1 MNGRF
6 YMILILDKN
15 ISQYMQGSALHKH
28 RTLYIAISPCM
39 NTLDHGEI
47 LLTCFLQSRL
57 DAKNPWQFAIR
68 IPLVKAEVVLPD
80 RKYAKLW
87 SGMRHEEYADEAPL
101 LMWKSNQT
109 CIPTCSKFYSKF
121 VNVMMGGC
129 KRLLIIKPS
138 YKPWRAWNSNIFAGI
153 SQIV

>member
-6 YMILILDKN
+6 YMILILGKN

-28 RTLYIAISPCM
+28 RTFYIAISPCM

-68 IPLVKAEVVLPD
+68 IPLVKAEVILPD
-80 RKYAKLW
+80 RKHAKLW
-87 SGMRHEEYADEAPL
+87 SVMRHKEYADEAPL
-101 LMWKSNQT
+101 LKVA
-109 CIPTCSKFYSKF
+109 I
-121 VNVMMGGC
+121 
-129 KRLLIIKPS
+129 
-138 YKPWRAWNSNIFAGI
+138 
-153 SQIV
+153 